1 MDLELAGMR
10 VLVTGS
16 SSGLGE
22 AIALEFAAEGAAVVV
37 HGRDAIRTE
46 AVARQVRALGAQAAT
61 AIGDLASEEGAAAVA
76 ASALSAFGGIDIL
89 VNNAGAVLR
98 MDEPDWLKVGSED
111 WFASYDLNVMAA
123 VRMTKLLSG
132 AMAERGWGRIINV
145 SSVSGTVMRGRLM
158 DYGAAKAALNSVTVN
173 MSKVLS
179 PRGVTVNSVIPG
191 TVITPAIE
199 RWIATVAEQNQWP
212 GDAVEHE
219 RRYVE
224 RTGQSLP
231 RLGRPREIAAAVAFL
246 ASPLSGY
253 TTGAFLRIEG
263 GLSGATAV

>member
-1 MDLELAGMR
+1 MDLELSGKR

-22 AIALEFAAEGAAVVV
+22 AIALEFASEGAMVVV
-37 HGRDAIRTE
+37 HGRDRARTE
-46 AVARQVRALGAQAAT
+46 AVAEQARARGALAAA
-61 AIGDLASEEGAAAVA
+61 AIGDLASDEGAALVA
-76 ASALSAFGGIDIL
+76 DQALAAFGGIDIL

-98 MDEPDWLKVGSED
+98 MDEPDWLKIGSED
-111 WFASYDLNVMAA
+111 WFASYDLNVMAT
-123 VRMTKLLSG
+123 VRMSKLLSP
-132 AMAERGWGRIINV
+132 AMVGREWGRIINV

-158 DYGAAKAALNSVTVN
+158 DYGAAKAALNSFTVN
-173 MSKVLS
+173 LSKVLS
-179 PRGVTVNSVIPG
+179 PSGVTVNAVIPG

-199 RWIATVAEQNQWP
+199 RWIETVASQNEWP
-212 GDAVEHE
+212 GDAAEHE

-231 RLGRPREIAAAVAFL
+231 RLGRAREIAAAVAFL

-263 GLSGATAV
+263 GLATATAV

>member
-1 MDLELAGMR
+1 MNLELAGKR

-22 AIALEFAAEGAAVVV
+22 AVALEFAAEGADVVV
-37 HGRDAIRTE
+37 HGRDSARAE
-46 AVARQVRALGAQAAT
+46 AVAEQARAKGARAAT
-61 AIGDLASEEGAAAVA
+61 AIGDLASDEGAALVA
-76 ASALSAFGGIDIL
+76 EQALAAFGGIDIL

-98 MDEPDWLKVGSED
+98 MDEPDWLKIGSDD
-111 WFASYDLNVMAA
+111 WFASYDLNVMAT
-123 VRMTKLLSG
+123 VRMTKLLSP
-132 AMAERGWGRIINV
+132 AMVEREWGRIINV

-179 PRGVTVNSVIPG
+179 SHGVTVNAVIPG

-199 RWIATVAEQNQWP
+199 RWIDTVAQQNQWP
-212 GDAVEHE
+212 GDAAEHE

-224 RTGQSLP
+224 RTGQSLT
-231 RLGRPREIAAAVAFL
+231 RLGRAREIAAAVAFL

-263 GLSGATAV
+263 GLSAATAV